1 MPRPSIAPTAIVLAA
16 AATLT
21 LVACDPVTSGD
32 GEGHDGWYLL
42 LGGEAPDEGGY
53 PIHPHCLYR
62 VPLAPG
68 PDANAVYCPDEARW
82 IQEALPPRLDHPR
95 VLLIVEVD
103 AHSGIYGAEYPIYEP
118 WVQELHLIDVDSGAD
133 TVLGHYLVD
142 SYEGEEPTGSVSRAF
157 TLDDGRVAVHW
168 TLPEAHGGRGEEVV
182 VLEADGTLATPDL
195 AAGLENK
202 GLVGVLTSGDLLI
215 RAADDEGLLRLLAVD
230 PDGTNTR
237 GFPLPE
243 GAPVAA
249 EFETRYLTVDPA
261 GERVLLEIGG
271 VPTIT
276 SPDGFVQLDRALE
289 WGEHLMGWAGDGGAL
304 IEHDSIAHWDGTDG
318 GSTTEIGLVDGAED
332 FSWDCSTH
340 PDGAAVFQAHDDSGS
355 NLDTWLTW
363 YQGGELVQCELGAWS
378 LSDPRFASDADG
390 PVAIAHD
397 SDHESPTRNQVFA
410 CWPDGTAE
418 EVLSVHGLRGQV
430 LPTSRIW

>member
-1 MPRPSIAPTAIVLAA
+1 MPRPSSASFVAPLAL
-16 AATLT
+16 AATLI
-21 LVACDPVTSGD
+21 LVACDPITGGD
-32 GEGHDGWYLL
+32 GEDHDGWYLL

-53 PIHPHCLYR
+53 PVHPHCLYR
-62 VPLAPG
+62 VPLAAG
-68 PDANAVYCPDEARW
+68 PAADAVYCPDEARW
-82 IQEALPPRLDHPR
+82 IQEALPHRMDHSK

-103 AHSGIYGAEYPIYEP
+103 AHSGIYGAEYPFYEP
-118 WVQELHLIDVDSGAD
+118 WVQELHLVDALTGED
-133 TVLGHYLVD
+133 TVLGHYLAD
-142 SYEGEEPTGSVSRAF
+142 SFDGAQPNGSVSRAF
-157 TLDDGRVAVHW
+157 PLDDGRVAVHW
-168 TLPEAHGGRGEEVV
+168 NLPEAHGGRGEEIV
-182 VLEADGTLATPDL
+182 VLEADGSMTGSDL
-195 AAGLENK
+195 GADLDGK
-202 GLVGVLTSGDLLI
+202 GLVDVLISGDLLL

-230 PDGTNTR
+230 PDGTATR
-237 GFPLPE
+237 EFPLPE

-276 SPDGFVQLDRALE
+276 SPDGFVQFDRALE

-304 IEHDSIAHWDGTDG
+304 IEHDTIAHWDGTDG
-318 GSTTEIGLVDGAED
+318 GSMSEIGLVDGAED

-340 PDGAAVFQAHDDSGS
+340 PDGGAVFQAHADGAS
-355 NLDTWLTW
+355 NEDTWLTW
-363 YQGGELVQCELGAWS
+363 YQDGALIPCDLAAWS

-418 EVLSVHGLRGQV
+418 EVLSVHGLRGNV
-430 LPTSRIW
+430 LPASRIW